1 MRFSVGVSLTR
12 AVVRTRFTCSAIG
25 GTEEEEEKE
34 EEVGEKMETEKKI
47 KIIVKSIGV

>member
-34 EEVGEKMETEKKI
+34 EEVGEEAEKKI